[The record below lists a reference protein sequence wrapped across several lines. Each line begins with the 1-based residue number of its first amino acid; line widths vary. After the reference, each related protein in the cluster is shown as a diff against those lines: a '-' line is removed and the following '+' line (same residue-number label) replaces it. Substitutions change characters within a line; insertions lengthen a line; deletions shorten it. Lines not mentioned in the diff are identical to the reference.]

1 MRLSV
6 DRISHIAHLLC
17 EVPVRQGKM
26 SVHDA
31 GRLLQTTKEVLL
43 NFCKMDDE
51 IDDVVRKKI
60 KTHKREIMEG
70 SPEWDIMY
78 KKYFEEELGK
88 RF

>member
-1 MRLSV
+1 
-6 DRISHIAHLLC
+6 
-17 EVPVRQGKM
+17 
-26 SVHDA
+26 
-31 GRLLQTTKEVLL
+31 LQTTKEVLL